1 MRTVLP
7 NLLFRLVLGLSYLA
21 LSLALLANGHAL
33 EHPELSKSC
42 APGLSKEKESPADKE
57 KNLPILKEAPLEAV
71 VNAPATLLPGHLL
84 LPMPLLL
91 RPQLPLVLG
100 GRPLLLPRLAYWQ
113 NTFGHIIVINAP

>member
-1 MRTVLP
+1 MRVVVP
-7 NLLFRLVLGLSYLA
+7 NLFFRLLLGLSYLA
-21 LSLALLANGHAL
+21 LSLALLANGHAID
-33 EHPELSKSC
+33 HPALSKISSPTI
-42 APGLSKEKESPADKE
+42 AEENQGDAKEKDD
-57 KNLPILKEAPLEAV
+57 LPVIKEAPLEAV

-84 LPMPLLL
+84 LPLPLLF